1 MLAALFDPCR
11 GAALTEIFREIDEE
25 LRLEKLQRV
34 WRRYGVLIVGI
45 ALGLVLGT
53 AAYVGWQSYTESQ
66 QAERGRAFAAALE
79 QSAGAGATAALTA
92 FEELS
97 EGGDAYAALSRLQ
110 LAGAKLRSGDTAGAT
125 ALFDKLSKDD
135 SVDRPFRDLATVLL
149 ALNSLDTA
157 EPDALIARLA
167 PLTAPDSPW
176 RYSAQE
182 LTALLAMRK
191 GDTARAREILTALT
205 ADATAPAGVQQRA
218 AELLGSLE
226 G

>member
-1 MLAALFDPCR
+1 M
-11 GAALTEIFREIDEE
+11 TEIFREIDEE

-45 ALGLVLGT
+45 AVGVVLGT
-53 AAYVGWQSYTESQ
+53 AAYVGWQNYTEGRQ
-66 QAERGRAFAAALE
+66 EERGRAFAAALE
-79 QSAGAGATAALTA
+79 QSAGAEATAALTA

-97 EGGDAYAALSRLQ
+97 EGSDAYAALSRLQ
-110 LAGAKLRSGDTAGAT
+110 LAGAKLRSGDAAGAT
-125 ALFDKLSKDD
+125 AILDELSKDD
-135 SVDRPFRDLATVLL
+135 SADRPFRDLATLLL

-167 PLTAPDSPW
+167 PLTAPDNPW

-191 GDTARAREILTALT
+191 GDAARAREILTALT

-218 AELLGSLE
+218 AELLGGLE